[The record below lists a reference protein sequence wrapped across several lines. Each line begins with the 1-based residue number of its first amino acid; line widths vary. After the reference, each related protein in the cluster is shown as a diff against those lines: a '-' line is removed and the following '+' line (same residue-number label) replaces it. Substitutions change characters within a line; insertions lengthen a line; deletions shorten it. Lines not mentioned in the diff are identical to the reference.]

1 MRGAFSPSKWEEGD
15 DPSLWEFKTTE
26 YGRAKRVVASEEAK
40 SDIKRI
46 GIKKCA
52 RESGFTRIF
61 IRKLLRGLPV
71 KRNSYNE
78 FVRWLQ
84 SYKSQDNVDSSCNS
98 VN

>member
-1 MRGAFSPSKWEEGD
+1 M
-15 DPSLWEFKTTE
+15 
-26 YGRAKRVVASEEAK
+26 VVASTEVK
-40 SDIKRI
+40 CDIKRI

-71 KRNSYNE
+71 KRNSYDQ

-84 SYKSQDNVDSSCNS
+84 SYRSQNTPTYQATPRKLALPAMRTALGNPVQ
-98 VN
+98 